1 MRVYRKEENDWFTA
15 TVAAYDSTRTERR
28 CASLYV
34 LMCQFCVFFLQKDT
48 TRARYL
54 LFYDECELE
63 WIALA
68 GAGPAERIEFHK
80 NLPELQMI
88 TELNARVHYLKKVL
102 EPVPRVRLINV
113 E

>member
-1 MRVYRKEENDWFTA
+1 M
-15 TVAAYDSTRTERR
+15 STRRVNAVCTSLAKQSYTCPWRNKER
-28 CASLYV
+28 LND
-34 LMCQFCVFFLQKDT
+34 Q
-48 TRARYL
+48 ARYL

-102 EPVPRVRLINV
+102 GPAPRVRCVNV

>member
-1 MRVYRKEENDWFTA
+1 MRLTLHVNGSVFRRKI
-15 TVAAYDSTRTERR
+15 
-28 CASLYV
+28 
-34 LMCQFCVFFLQKDT
+34 
-48 TRARYL
+48 RARYL

-102 EPVPRVRLINV
+102 EPAPRVR
-113 E
+113 